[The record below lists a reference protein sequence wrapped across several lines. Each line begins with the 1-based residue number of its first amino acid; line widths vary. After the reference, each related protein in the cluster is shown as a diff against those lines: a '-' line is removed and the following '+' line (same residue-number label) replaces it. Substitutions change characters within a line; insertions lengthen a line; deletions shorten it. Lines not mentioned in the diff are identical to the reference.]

1 MAQVRVLNTGTMRK
15 KHKVF
20 IKLLLILSTIP
31 LLIFAYEYGPP
42 ENVTGAPGDKTCI
55 QSGCHTGTPNSG
67 TGSVKVSLPG
77 GATTY
82 TPGGPAIP
90 ITILITDAKMKSYGF
105 QMTAR
110 SGTAGTTQA
119 GDFNPADANTQAICA
134 DGSAKATN
142 KACPAPFTVQD
153 IEHTETGWGNSISN
167 SGSYTYTVN
176 WTPPATAVGSVTM
189 YVAANCGTGQR
200 LQTPT
205 NVYLANMVLTPASTN
220 PNAPTITAN
229 GVVPVYSKATTIQP
243 TSWISIYGTNLA
255 TTALW
260 KGDFPTTLGGA
271 SVTINGKSGYLY
283 YASPTQINLQAPSDT
298 AVGSVP
304 VVVMNANGTV
314 TSTVTLGQ
322 YGPSFSLLDAT
333 HVAGIILRSDG
344 SGAFGGGTYDI
355 VGPTGTSLGYKTVA
369 AKAGD
374 SLVLFG
380 VGFGPTTPP
389 VAAGQA
395 YSGAAATTMPV
406 TLLINNKS
414 QTPAFAGLTSAGL
427 YQFNL
432 TVPSGLG
439 TGDVP
444 LQAMV
449 GGVTTP
455 SGVVLSLQ

>member
-1 MAQVRVLNTGTMRK
+1 MRK
-15 KHKVF
+15 KHKVL
-20 IKLLLILSTIP
+20 IKLFLILSTIP
-31 LLIFAYEYGPP
+31 LLIFAHASGPDP
-42 ENVTGAPGDKTCI
+42 GVTGAPGDKTCI

-67 TGSVKVSLPG
+67 TGSVKISLPG
-77 GATTY
+77 GVTTY

-105 QMTAR
+105 ELTAR

-119 GDFNPADANTQAICA
+119 GDFNPSDANTQTICA
-134 DGSAKATN
+134 DGSAKLTN
-142 KACPAPFTVQD
+142 KPCPAPFTVED
-153 IEHTETGWGNSISN
+153 IEHTFTGWGNSIS
-167 SGSYTYTVN
+167 SRGSYTYTVN
-176 WTPPATAVGSVTM
+176 WTPPAAAVGNVTM
-189 YVAANCGTGQR
+189 YIAANCGTGTDS
-200 LQTPT
+200 QTPT
-205 NVYLANMVLTPASTN
+205 DVYLANMVLTPAATN
-220 PNAPTITAN
+220 PNAPAITAN
-229 GVVPVYSKATTIQP
+229 GVVPVYSTATTIQP

-255 TTALW
+255 TSTEIW
-260 KGDFPTTLGGA
+260 TGNFPTTLGGA
-271 SVTINGKSGYLY
+271 SVTINGKSGFLY
-283 YASPTQINLQAPSDT
+283 YASPTQINLQAPSDAAT
-298 AVGSVP
+298 GSVP

-322 YGPSFSLLDAT
+322 FGPSFSLLDGK

-380 VGFGPTTPP
+380 VGFGPTAPP
-389 VAAGQA
+389 VAAGNQPPP
-395 YSGAAATTMPV
+395 GGAATTNTV
-406 TLLINNKS
+406 SLLMNNKAVV
-414 QTPAFAGLTSAGL
+414 PAFAGLTSAGL

-432 TVPSGLG
+432 TVPAGLG

-444 LQAMV
+444 LQATV

-455 SGVVLSLQ
+455 PGVVLSLQ

>member
-1 MAQVRVLNTGTMRK
+1 MRK

-31 LLIFAYEYGPP
+31 LLIFAYEFGPP
-42 ENVTGAPGDKTCI
+42 PGVTGAPGDMTCI

-67 TGSVKVSLPG
+67 TGSVKISLPG
-77 GATTY
+77 GVTTY
-82 TPGGPAIP
+82 TPGGPAILL
-90 ITILITDAKMKSYGF
+90 TILITDAKMKSYGF
-105 QMTAR
+105 ELTAR

-119 GDFNPADANTQAICA
+119 GDFNPTDANTQAICA

-142 KACPAPFTVQD
+142 KTCAAPFTVED
-153 IEHTETGWGNSISN
+153 IEHTEAGWQSSISTK
-167 SGSYTYTVN
+167 GSYTYTVN
-176 WTPPATAVGSVTM
+176 WTPPATAAGNVTM
-189 YVAANCGTGQR
+189 YIAANCGTGAPAAS
-200 LQTPT
+200 PT
-205 NVYLANMVLTPASTN
+205 DVYLANMVLTPGSAS
-220 PNAPTITAN
+220 PSPPTITAN

-255 TTALW
+255 TSTALW
-260 KGDFPTTLGGA
+260 TGNFPTSLGGA
-271 SVTINGKSGYLY
+271 SVTIDGKSGYLY

-298 AVGSVP
+298 ATGSVP

-322 YGPSFSLLDAT
+322 FGPSFSLLDGT

-395 YSGAAATTMPV
+395 FSGAAATNSAV
-406 TLLINNKS
+406 TLLINSKS
-414 QTPAFAGLTSAGL
+414 ETPAFAGLTSAGL
-427 YQFNL
+427 YQFNM
-432 TVPSGLG
+432 TVPAGLG

-444 LQAMV
+444 LQATL
-449 GGVTTP
+449 GGVMTP